1 MLKKLKIKHF
11 AIIDDLEL
19 DFYSGMTVL
28 TGETGAGKSIIIDA
42 ISLLLGERA
51 DKTMIRSNA
60 EEAIVEGVFT
70 IEGHALKNLLDH
82 YEIEYHDEI
91 MLSRTISKDNQNAIK
106 VNNQRVT
113 LKIINEMSAFL
124 ADIHS
129 QFDTSQLIHPEQYL
143 KLIDNFR
150 KDKVLEYLS
159 AYQNH
164 LDQYL
169 SAYKAYEN
177 LKNKRQKSLQELDL
191 YQFQLKELSNLELSE
206 GELEELNEKVNVLN
220 NIDKINYNLAESYS
234 MINDQGILEN
244 LYHIK
249 NNIDEISG
257 TTKDLKDI
265 SERMNNLYYELKDL
279 NDEIEYNQEALE
291 YDPSELETMNQRI
304 NELEKIQKKYQKS
317 ISELIIYQEE
327 LTDMIDEIE
336 NYDELIIKKEMQVET
351 KHKSLVNQAVQL
363 SNLRKTI
370 AKKITIEIIDT
381 LKELEIKHADFR
393 IDFEDFKFDNV
404 FDRDVFKQ
412 DGVDRVDFMIST
424 NKGEPLKPLS
434 KTASGG
440 EMSRV
445 MLTFKTIFAKSQ
457 KIPTIIFD
465 EIDTGISGY
474 VAKQIG
480 RKISQTAKF
489 AQVISIT
496 HIPQVVAEGIHH
508 LCIKKDIIDDKT
520 KISVAYL
527 NYDERVEEIAKM
539 MSADAV
545 TNAARDIAKELLI
558 RT

>member
-51 DKTMIRSNA
+51 DKSMIRSNA
-60 EEAIVEGVFT
+60 EEAIVEGFFT
-70 IEGHALKNLLDH
+70 IESKTLKNLLDH
-82 YEIEYHDEI
+82 NEIDYGEEI
-91 MLSRTISKDNQNAIK
+91 MLSRTISKDNQNVIK
-106 VNNQRVT
+106 INNQRVT
-113 LKIINEMSAFL
+113 LKLVNEMSSYL

-129 QFDTSQLIHPEQYL
+129 QFDTTQLVHPEQYL

-150 KDKVLEYLS
+150 KDKVSEYLES
-159 AYQNH
+159 YRNQLNEYIDAFR
-164 LDQYL
+164 
-169 SAYKAYEN
+169 AYEN
-177 LKNKRQKSLQELDL
+177 LKNKRHQSLQELDL

-206 GELEELNEKVNVLN
+206 GELETLNEKVNVLN

-234 MINDQGILEN
+234 MMNDQGLLEN
-244 LYHIK
+244 LFHIK
-249 NNIDEISG
+249 NNIEEISE
-257 TTKDLKDI
+257 TTKDIKDI
-265 SERMNNLYYELKDL
+265 SERINNLYYELKDI
-279 NDEIEYNQEALE
+279 NDEIEDKQESLD
-291 YDPSELETMNQRI
+291 YDPSELESMNERI

-317 ISELIIYQEE
+317 ISELVIYQEE
-327 LTDMIDEIE
+327 LTDLINEIE
-336 NYDELIIKKEMQVET
+336 NYDDLILEKEKQVGD
-351 KHKSLVNQAVQL
+351 KYQLLVNQAKQL

-370 AKKITIEIIDT
+370 AKKITIEIIET
-381 LKELEIKHADFR
+381 LKELEIKHADFK
-393 IDFEDFKFDNV
+393 IHFEDIEFDDKFNREIFKI
-404 FDRDVFKQ
+404 
-412 DGVDRVDFMIST
+412 DGVDRVDFLIST

-434 KTASGG
+434 RTASGG

-474 VAKQIG
+474 IAKQIG

-508 LCIKKDIIDDKT
+508 ICIKKDIVDDKT
-520 KISVAYL
+520 KISVKYL
-527 NYDERVEEIAKM
+527 DYDERVEEIAKM

-545 TNAARDIAKELLI
+545 TSAARDIAKELLI